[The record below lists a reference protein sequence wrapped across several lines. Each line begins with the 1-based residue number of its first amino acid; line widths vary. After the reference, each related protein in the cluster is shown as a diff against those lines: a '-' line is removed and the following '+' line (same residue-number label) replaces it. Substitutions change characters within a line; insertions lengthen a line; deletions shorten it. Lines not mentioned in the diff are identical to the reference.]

1 MRRAFPVLLTLAA
14 LAGCK
19 STPLPPDQLSTEEE
33 EWMMKVSDEVIA
45 YEEARI
51 AGLESDQNDAKH
63 RMTRIAEDQRE
74 LLMKAVHCN
83 DWRARKIAAGALG
96 FGERDDVIG
105 VLIDLVKTD
114 PDVEARKG
122 ALWGLGVHGSDQ
134 TPADPIVEA
143 LSDPDAELRLMAMGA
158 LAKCLRR
165 NNDRGALPR
174 VLELLSDPDW
184 KVRGQ
189 AVLVLAT
196 VGRKDTIKPI
206 IERPLKDENPI
217 VRLHA
222 VGALQVISEE
232 ESVDPLIGA
241 LTDPD
246 PRVSDTAQRALEI
259 LTGQKFGKEPEKWDF
274 WWKKRRELGMGLDH

>member
-1 MRRAFPVLLTLAA
+1 MRRVLPALLALAA
-14 LAGCK
+14 FAGCK
-19 STPLPPDQLSTEEE
+19 AADLAPDQLSTEEGD
-33 EWMMKVSDEVIA
+33 WIWKVSDELIT
-45 YEEARI
+45 YEDART
-51 AGLESDQNDAKH
+51 AGLEADQNDAKH
-63 RMTRIAEDQRE
+63 RLIRIAEDQRE

-83 DWRARKIAAGALG
+83 DWRARKVAAGALG
-96 FGERDDVIG
+96 FGERDDVLG
-105 VLIDLVKTD
+105 VLIDVVKND

-122 ALWGLGVHGSDQ
+122 ALWGLGVHGSEQ
-134 TPADPIVEA
+134 TPVDPIIAV

-158 LAKCLRR
+158 LSKCLRR

-174 VLELLSDPDW
+174 VLELLADPDW

-189 AVLVLAT
+189 AALVLAT

-232 ESVDPLIGA
+232 ESIDPLIGA

>member
-1 MRRAFPVLLTLAA
+1 MRRALPALLLAA
-14 LAGCK
+14 AAAGCK
-19 STPLPPDQLSTEEE
+19 STPLPPDQLSVEEE
-33 EWMMKVSDEVIA
+33 EWILQVSDELLS
-45 YEEARI
+45 YEDSRA
-51 AGLESDQNDAKH
+51 AGLEADQNDAKH
-63 RMTRIAEDQRE
+63 RMQRIAMDQRE
-74 LLMKAVHCN
+74 LLVKAVHCN
-83 DWRARKIAAGALG
+83 DWRARKIAGAALG
-96 FGERDDVIG
+96 FGEQDDVIG
-105 VLIDLVKTD
+105 ILVDVVKND

-122 ALWGLGVHGSDQ
+122 ALWGLAVHGSEQ
-134 TPADPIVEA
+134 TPADPLVA
-143 LSDPDAELRLMAMGA
+143 VLSDPDAEMRRLA
-158 LAKCLRR
+158 LGTLSKVLRR

-174 VLELLSDPDW
+174 VLELLVDPDW

-196 VGRKDTIKPI
+196 VARKDTIKPI
-206 IERPLKDENPI
+206 TEKPLKDENPV

-246 PRVSDTAQRALEI
+246 PRVSDTAQRSLEI